1 MSSSLLAHLIPRV
14 TAAEPAATRA
24 LAYILNSAP
33 EIASTFAD
41 VLGQIGAMAFE
52 PGRIDAEERH
62 GNCVPDLTVRDAEGA
77 VRALVENKFWAGL
90 TAAQPVSYMEQLP
103 SSALLAFIVPHT
115 RMHSI
120 WAELRDRCA
129 DSKIELDSETRS
141 NVGIA
146 ARSGRRTLAITSWK
160 HVLERLR
167 QAAISAGH
175 SMIEQDIVQLRGL
188 TDQQNTDE
196 FLPLRDD
203 EVTDASLSRR
213 LINYSQLIDEVAERL
228 VADGIADTKKCARS
242 VCDFFSAGRGVRLRA
257 KFGVWVGV
265 DFDAWR
271 RFGITPFWLELSP
284 TDGFSGIG
292 KTPAGTIVNAL
303 PGAEENESTGFVCVP
318 IRLKTAVER
327 DRVLDAMVE
336 QIRDIADSL
345 GRAVTDSA

>member
-1 MSSSLLAHLIPRV
+1 V

-33 EIASTFAD
+33 EIATAFAD

-62 GNCVPDLTVRDAEGA
+62 GDRVPDLTVRDAEGA

-103 SSALLAFIVPHT
+103 SNALLAFIVPHT

-129 DSKIELDSETRS
+129 KSKIEIDSETRS

-146 ARSGRRTLAITSWK
+146 ARSGTRTLAITSWK

-167 QAAISAGH
+167 QAAVSARH

-196 FLPLRDD
+196 FLSLRDD

-242 VCDFFSAGRGVRLRA
+242 SCNFESAGRGVRLRS

-284 TDGFSGIG
+284 TDAFSGIG
-292 KTPAGTIVNAL
+292 KTPAGKIVNAL
-303 PGAEENESTGFVCVP
+303 ASAEENESTGFVCVP

-336 QIRDIADSL
+336 QIRDIADTLS
-345 GRAVTDSA
+345 RAVTDAA